1 MAKTNKYIRDTINQI
16 EDMKKKKWQ
25 LKLLVTPRKMT
36 AKLGEFSA
44 AVSQSSSSKS
54 PSLLT
59 WPTPRSIS
67 TAIAS
72 NSKITCP
79 AYRPN

>member
-1 MAKTNKYIRDTINQI
+1 M
-16 EDMKKKKWQ
+16 EDMKKKHWQ

-44 AVSQSSSSKS
+44 AVSQAVPAKS
-54 PSLLT
+54 PSILT
-59 WPTPRSIS
+59 WPSLRSIS
-67 TAIAS
+67 AAIAS
-72 NSKITCP
+72 NNKITCP

>member
-1 MAKTNKYIRDTINQI
+1 
-16 EDMKKKKWQ
+16 MKKKKWQ

-44 AVSQSSSSKS
+44 AVSQAVRA
-54 PSLLT
+54 SLLSILT
-59 WPTPRSIS
+59 WPTLRSIS

-72 NSKITCP
+72 NNKITCP